1 LILLAV
7 FVACA
12 SGGAAELRD
21 REWKMVSTDG
31 FASMPAGVETPMV
44 RFDRDGRFSG
54 STGCNSVGAA
64 YTVSGDEVTIR
75 PLLMTKRACLN
86 PDGRRLESAY
96 AKAVEN
102 TRRFRIEKG
111 QLELLSQDGAVLARF
126 Q

>member
-1 LILLAV
+1 MQ
-7 FVACA
+7 
-12 SGGAAELRD
+12 D
-21 REWKMVSTDG
+21 REWKMVWTNG
-31 FASMPAGVETPMV
+31 FESMPAGVETPMV

-54 STGCNSVGAA
+54 STGCNSAGAA

-86 PDGRRLESAY
+86 PDGRQLESAY
-96 AKAVEN
+96 MKAVEN